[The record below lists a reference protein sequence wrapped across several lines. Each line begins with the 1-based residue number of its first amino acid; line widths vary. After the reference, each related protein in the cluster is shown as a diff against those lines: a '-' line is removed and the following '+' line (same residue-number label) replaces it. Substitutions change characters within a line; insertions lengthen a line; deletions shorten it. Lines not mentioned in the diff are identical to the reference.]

1 MALSVV
7 VNNLKKSFALKGQ
20 PVNTVL
26 NDVCLNV
33 VNNEFVALMGASGV
47 GKSTLL
53 YLLGALDKP
62 DSGDIILNFDKE
74 YVISKLKDDKLNEI
88 RNKNIGFVFQF
99 HHLLPEFTALENV
112 MLPALIAGDSSSDA
126 SKKATSLMDRVGVGK
141 LQKNKPMELS
151 GGEQQRVAIARALV
165 NKPQLLLADEPTGN
179 LDSANAQLVLNLL
192 KELRAEYE
200 LTLIIAT
207 HDSFIANSADRVV
220 KMADGKIIE

>member
-20 PVNTVL
+20 LVNTVL

-33 VNNEFVALMGASGV
+33 ANKEFVALMGASGV

-62 DSGDIILNFDKE
+62 DSGDIILNLEKE
-74 YVISKLKDDKLNEI
+74 YVVSKMKDDKLNEL

-99 HHLLPEFTALENV
+99 HHLLPEFTAVENV
-112 MLPALIAGDSSSDA
+112 MLPALIAGDSSNDA
-126 SKKATSLMDRVGVGK
+126 YKKAISLMDRVGVGK
-141 LQKNKPMELS
+141 LLKNKPMELS

-165 NKPQLLLADEPTGN
+165 NKPLLLLADEPTGN

-207 HDSFIANSADRVV
+207 HDGFIANSADRVV

>member
-26 NDVCLNV
+26 NNVSLNV
-33 VNNEFVALMGASGV
+33 AYKEFVALMGASGV

-62 DSGDIILNFDKE
+62 DSGEIILNFDKE
-74 YVISKLKDDKLNEI
+74 YVISKLKDDKLNDI

-112 MLPALIAGDSSSDA
+112 MLPALIAGESNNEA
-126 SKKATSLMDRVGVGK
+126 QKKALDLMERVGVGK
-141 LQKNKPMELS
+141 LLKNKPMELS

-165 NKPQLLLADEPTGN
+165 NRPQLLLADEPTGN
-179 LDSANAQLVLNLL
+179 LDSANAQLVMNLL
-192 KELRAEYE
+192 KELRSEYE

-207 HDSFIANSADRVV
+207 HDSYIAQSADRVV

>member
-74 YVISKLKDDKLNEI
+74 YVISKLKDEKLNEI

-141 LQKNKPMELS
+141 LLKNKPMELS

-179 LDSANAQLVLNLL
+179 LDSANAQLVMNLL
-192 KELRAEYE
+192 KELRSEYE

-207 HDSFIANSADRVV
+207 HDSFVANSADRVV